1 MSTAKTTSDQKRPW
15 DKQKKFQ
22 YFSAAFILRIALVIF
37 AKFVDESD
45 SPKKY
50 TDVDYE
56 VFSDAAL
63 HDKNNGSPF
72 ARHTYRYT
80 PLAAYICIPNH
91 IIHPL
96 FGKVVFCI
104 CDILMGVLMWELI
117 ES

>member
-1 MSTAKTTSDQKRPW
+1 M
-15 DKQKKFQ
+15 
-22 YFSAAFILRIALVIF
+22 IRIVLVCF
-37 AKFVDESD
+37 AKVVDESD

-50 TDVDYE
+50 TDVDYD

-63 HDKNNGSPF
+63 HAKNGGSPY
-72 ARHTYRYT
+72 ARNTYRYS
-80 PLAAYICIPNH
+80 PLAAYMCIPNH
-91 IIHPL
+91 IVHPL